1 MASLAGCNINPA
13 NQGSVSSWFS
23 MRAGDPPSFVT
34 GVVGFENTGSN
45 DPSTR
50 LTLRFRD
57 PVSKTHAAH
66 VTTSS

>member
-50 LTLRFRD
+50 LTLR
-57 PVSKTHAAH
+57 
-66 VTTSS
+66 